1 MRIVLGSCTV
11 DYQGRLSAH
20 LPEAKRL
27 VLVKAD
33 GSVLVHDDAGGYK
46 PLNWMTAPCDLACR
60 PAEDDGPERWEVT
73 NRKGEK
79 LTITF
84 SEVLLDESADLGNQA
99 ALEKDGVEAHL
110 QELLAANPGEVE
122 PGLVLVRREH
132 ATPIG
137 PVDLLCQDG
146 DGGWV
151 VVEIKRRGELDGVE
165 QLVRYMEF
173 LIRDGFH
180 TPIRGVLAAQ
190 KIAPQA
196 RTLAELR
203 GMGWVEIDYDRLRGL
218 GTGALTLF

>member
-1 MRIVLGSCTV
+1 MRIVVAACSV

-27 VLVKAD
+27 LVVKAD

-46 PLNWMTAPCDLACR
+46 PLNWMACPCSLA
-60 PAEDDGPERWEVT
+60 DHGDHWEVT
-73 NRKGEK
+73 NRKGER

-84 SEVLLDESADLGNQA
+84 SEVVLDEAVDLGESA
-99 ALEKDGVEAHL
+99 ALAKDGVEAHL
-110 QELLAANPGEVE
+110 QKLLAANPHEVE

-137 PVDLLCQDG
+137 PVDLLCRDP

-151 VVEIKRRGELDGVE
+151 VIEVKRRGEVDGVE
-165 QLVRYMEF
+165 QLGRYLE
-173 LIRDGFH
+173 LLTVDARLS
-180 TPIRGVLAAQ
+180 PLRGVLAAQ
-190 KIAPQA
+190 KVAPQA

-203 GMGWVEIDYDRLRGL
+203 GLRWVELDYDRLRGL
-218 GTGALTLF
+218 GSGDLTLF